1 MVKTLFKETF
11 YYFISKAIPGI
22 VGFISVL
29 LFIRILGSSGYGQ
42 YSLFISQC
50 NLIAAISF
58 GWINQSQLRYFSKD
72 FNKKNYNIIQIKAFA
87 YSTLASFV
95 LITLFVLLQSLSINI
110 LFVSIIVI
118 IGVALFNYL
127 KTLFQAKILPF
138 KIIWFTSGQSL
149 LALIIPICLLIIFGK
164 KASILLFGIGLSFLI
179 PVFIMYFTKIK
190 KIIISKF
197 NFIAKNTGNNLLK
210 KWFLY
215 GSPLSLW
222 FAAGLLLPFLDRYFI
237 NKFLLE
243 NELGIYSSIQ
253 EILVRFF
260 SLSLFPL
267 IMAIH
272 PRIMNYWNNKNHEAA
287 IKLMLVSMTI
297 LLLFGIIIILVFI
310 KFDGLVYYGF
320 QKIIPEFNDQF
331 KPLLLP
337 ILISGFLW
345 QISLI
350 THKILEIKEKTL
362 LMVLFI
368 IPSLIINMVG
378 NIIFLPT
385 VGLIATAYTSLFS
398 ALSYSL
404 ITLLYSLNTIL
415 RQKLIL

>member
-58 GWINQSQLRYFSKD
+58 GWINQSQLRYFSKY